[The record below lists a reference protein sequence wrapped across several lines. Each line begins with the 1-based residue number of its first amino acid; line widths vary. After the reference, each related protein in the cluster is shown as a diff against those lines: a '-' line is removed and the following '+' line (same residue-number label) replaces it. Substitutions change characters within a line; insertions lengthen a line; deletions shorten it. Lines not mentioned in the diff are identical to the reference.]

1 MGKYIFLV
9 VFWLVAILIYV
20 YIRIRIDELLQ
31 SLKSIALDIIDKN
44 KSDDYH
50 NHLLK
55 KLISK
60 RIDNIDRFISIGGLY
75 TFVIGL
81 MIGIFI
87 LVPVY
92 IS

>member
-1 MGKYIFLV
+1 MGKYIFLI
-9 VFWLVAILIYV
+9 VFWIFAILVYA

-31 SLKSIALDIIDKN
+31 SLKSIVLDMIDKN

-60 RIDNIDRFISIGGLY
+60 RVNNIDKFISVGGLY

-81 MIGIFI
+81 MIGTFI
-87 LVPVY
+87 LASVY
-92 IS
+92 IV